1 MKLYG
6 AIAAWLVVVPAYAD
20 ASKQECIDA
29 SAQAQSLEHD
39 GKLVASRRELLVC
52 ASATC
57 QMLVGD
63 DCMRRLDTL
72 GQRIPSVLFD
82 VTDSDGNDLEPV
94 TVTVDHEPL
103 VSRRAEAPILV
114 DPGEH
119 VFTFETAGF
128 QRLETHV
135 TLREGEKARH
145 EHIMLSAAYRP
156 PTSTAT
162 DIPVTTSRQPLSL
175 AKTTPEP
182 PTNTDSDTS
191 PERRTGRIAGF
202 TLIGVG
208 LAFVGT
214 TILFGYLGGRQNAA
228 ITTGGFASG
237 SDIASADGL
246 GDAFN
251 IAFVVTLVSSVVFEG
266 IGIPLLLANLGRSPK
281 SVSSRGNGF
290 AIQW

>member
-20 ASKQECIDA
+20 ATKQECIDA
-29 SAQAQSLEHD
+29 SAQAQSLERD

-63 DCMRRLDTL
+63 DCMKRLDAL
-72 GQRIPSVLFD
+72 GQRIPSVMFE
-82 VTDSDGNDLEPV
+82 VTDSDGTDLAPV
-94 TVTVDHEPL
+94 TVTVDHEPV

-145 EHIMLSAAYRP
+145 EHIALSAAYRA
-156 PTSTAT
+156 PTSTPITAT
-162 DIPVTTSRQPLSL
+162 LEPANLPTATAPAPVVV
-175 AKTTPEP
+175 
-182 PTNTDSDTS
+182 SDTS
-191 PERRTGRIAGF
+191 PERRTGRIAGI

-214 TILFGYLGGRQNAA
+214 TVLFAYLGGRQNASIMA
-228 ITTGGFASG
+228 GGFANGAS
-237 SDIASADGL
+237 IASADGL

-251 IAFVVTLVSSVVFEG
+251 ITLVISLVSCVLFEG
-266 IGIPLLLANLGRSPK
+266 IGIPLLLTNLGRSPRP
-281 SVSSRGNGF
+281 VGNGV